1 MNKISYSKDALLAA
15 GLFLANMCM
24 AEPLNNAE
32 VASHCRDTS
41 EALLRLAHWN
51 KTAPCTESVE
61 LSAKFLELAANSVRQ
76 DQIPYALMH
85 LNFATRELNG
95 LSNRTQC
102 AYFSIKTKPHLVTL
116 AQLSIDVESLD
127 RYPACKPPIQQ

>member
-1 MNKISYSKDALLAA
+1 MNKISYSKAALLAA
-15 GLFLANMCM
+15 SLFLANTCM

-41 EALLRLAHWN
+41 EALLRLSHWN

-61 LSAKFLELAANSVRQ
+61 LSAKYLELAANSVRQ

-85 LNFATRELNG
+85 LNFAMKELND

-102 AYFSIKTKPHLVTL
+102 AYFAIKTKPHLVTL

-127 RYPACKPPIQQ
+127 RYQPGKLSRQ

>member
-1 MNKISYSKDALLAA
+1 MNKVSYSKVALLAA
-15 GLFLANMCM
+15 GLFLANTCM
-24 AEPLNNAE
+24 AVPLNNAD
-32 VASHCRDTS
+32 VASHCRDIS

-61 LSAKFLELAANSVRQ
+61 LSAKYLELAANSVRQ

-85 LNFATRELNG
+85 LNFATKELND

-102 AYFSIKTKPHLVTL
+102 AYFAIKIKPHLVTL
-116 AQLSIDVESLD
+116 AQLSVDVESLD
-127 RYPACKPPIQQ
+127 RYPDRKPSL

>member
-1 MNKISYSKDALLAA
+1 MNKISYSKAALLAA
-15 GLFLANMCM
+15 SLFLANTCM
-24 AEPLNNAE
+24 AEPLKNAE

-61 LSAKFLELAANSVRQ
+61 LSAKYLELAANSVRQ

-85 LNFATRELNG
+85 LNFATKELND

-102 AYFSIKTKPHLVTL
+102 AYFAIKTKPHLVTL

-127 RYPACKPPIQQ
+127 RYQPGKLSRQ

>member
-1 MNKISYSKDALLAA
+1 MSKISYSKVALFAA
-15 GLFLANMCM
+15 GLFLAHTCI

-41 EALLRLAHWN
+41 EALLRLSHWN
-51 KTAPCTESVE
+51 KTAPCTENME
-61 LSAKFLELAANSVRQ
+61 LSAKYLELAANSVRQ

-85 LNFATRELNG
+85 LNFATKELND
-95 LSNRTQC
+95 LSHRTQC
-102 AYFSIKTKPHLVTL
+102 AYFAIKTRPHLVTL

-127 RYPACKPPIQQ
+127 RYQSGKPSSQQ

>member
-1 MNKISYSKDALLAA
+1 MNKISYSKAALLAA
-15 GLFLANMCM
+15 SLFLANTCM

-41 EALLRLAHWN
+41 EALLRLSHWN

-61 LSAKFLELAANSVRQ
+61 LSAKYLELAANSVRQ

-85 LNFATRELNG
+85 LNFATKELNG

-102 AYFSIKTKPHLVTL
+102 AYFAIKTKPHLVTL

-127 RYPACKPPIQQ
+127 RYQPGKPSRQ